1 MLYKKI
7 KSNIT
12 EVRDSDDKEVQ
23 YLCTDEITR
32 IYVLGYHLLQSVN
45 SIQEQLMVMDGDD
58 NTKPIGFNRKRPT

>member
-32 IYVLGYHLLQSVN
+32 VYVLGVPFVTSIN
-45 SIQEQLMVMDGDD
+45 SIQEQLMTMEGDD
-58 NTKPIGFNRKRPT
+58 NTKPIGFNHKRPT